1 MRILL
6 AEMLRLSFP
15 SPAIMQTAG
24 DNVVLTHVS
33 TGIVLDVLRDGVRR
47 VDRPVRVC
55 R

>member
-24 DNVVLTHVS
+24 DNVVLIHVS
-33 TGIVLDVLRDGVRR
+33 TGIVLDVLRDVVRR